1 MTLCENATRPY
12 EIRDSASIIASTSI
26 TCTLL
31 VRPLPLGGKRPL
43 LLINIIIRVSLVCI
57 LSGGSHGA
65 KYNGTR
71 CSGTEWNKDKQKC
84 TSNAVYIQL
93 FGRGVRL

>member
-1 MTLCENATRPY
+1 MTLCDYATRPY

-71 CSGTEWNKDKQKC
+71 CSTAPPWPP
-84 TSNAVYIQL
+84 
-93 FGRGVRL
+93 